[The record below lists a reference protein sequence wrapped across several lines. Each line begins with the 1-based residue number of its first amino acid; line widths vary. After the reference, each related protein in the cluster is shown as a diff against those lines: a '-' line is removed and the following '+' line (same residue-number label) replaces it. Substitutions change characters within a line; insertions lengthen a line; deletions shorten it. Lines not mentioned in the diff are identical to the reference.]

1 MKKSIAAAVL
11 LAVSLL
17 TACGGSAMPVN
28 GSVPESVPSSSAL
41 TSSVLSSSVLSSA
54 AESTVGTTST
64 QTTAS
69 TQTSSSTV
77 EVSEPVSVPAPTY
90 KACALYCVDDNELI
104 IGENIDDKIA
114 PASLT
119 KLMTASVAL
128 RYFKADDVI
137 TVGSE
142 LAFVQPGS
150 SLAMIASGQKL
161 KMYDL
166 LTGLLLPSGND
177 AAYTV
182 AVSTARKASGRENM
196 TDEHA
201 VEYFC
206 DLMNDLAHELE
217 MNDTHFADPD
227 GWDNDAHYTTVS
239 DLVKLAKYALT
250 VPEIREIVA
259 IPEKT
264 VVFESGEVAEWK
276 NGNVFLHPE
285 WEEYYRKE
293 VIGMKTGSTDNAGYC
308 LITAFVKNKKTYITV
323 VAGSET
329 WEDRNDKTLQL
340 IDSVNG

>member
-17 TACGGSAMPVN
+17 TACSGSTEPVN
-28 GSVPESVPSSSAL
+28 ASVSEPVSSSSEV
-41 TSSVLSSSVLSSA
+41 SSVDSIVS
-54 AESTVGTTST
+54 GTST
-64 QTTAS
+64 QTVTSS
-69 TQTSSSTV
+69 TQTSSSAANSPS
-77 EVSEPVSVPAPTY
+77 ESVSEIALSY

-104 IGENIDDKIA
+104 VGENIDDKIA

-142 LAFVQPGS
+142 LSMVQPDS
-150 SLAMIASGQKL
+150 SLAMIAPGQKL

-177 AAYTV
+177 AAYTI

-196 TDEHA
+196 TDKHA

-206 DLMNDLAHELE
+206 DLMNDLARELG
-217 MNDTHFADPD
+217 MDGTHFADPD
-227 GWDNDAHYTTVS
+227 GWDDDAHYTTVS

-264 VVFESGEVAEWK
+264 VTFETGEIANWM

-285 WEEYYRKE
+285 WEEYYRSE

-340 IDSVNG
+340 IDSVIG

>member
-17 TACGGSAMPVN
+17 TACSGSTEPVN
-28 GSVPESVPSSSAL
+28 ASVSEPVSSSSEV
-41 TSSVLSSSVLSSA
+41 SSVDSIVS
-54 AESTVGTTST
+54 GTST
-64 QTTAS
+64 QTVTSS
-69 TQTSSSTV
+69 TQTSSSAANSPS
-77 EVSEPVSVPAPTY
+77 ESVSEIALSY

-104 IGENIDDKIA
+104 VGENIDDKIA

-142 LAFVQPGS
+142 LSMVQPDS
-150 SLAMIASGQKL
+150 SLAMIAPGQKL

-177 AAYTV
+177 AAYTI

-196 TDEHA
+196 TDKHA

-206 DLMNDLAHELE
+206 DLMNDLARELG
-217 MNDTHFADPD
+217 MDGTHFADPD
-227 GWDNDAHYTTVS
+227 GWDDDAHYTTVS
-239 DLVKLAKYALT
+239 DLVKLAKYALM

-264 VVFESGEVAEWK
+264 VTFETGEIANWM

-285 WEEYYRKE
+285 WEEYYRSE

-340 IDSVNG
+340 IDSVIG

>member
-17 TACGGSAMPVN
+17 TACSGSAMPVN
-28 GSVPESVPSSSAL
+28 GSVPESVPL
-41 TSSVLSSSVLSSA
+41 SSVLPSSVPSSSV
-54 AESTVGTTST
+54 ESTVGTTST
-64 QTTAS
+64 QSAASS

-77 EVSEPVSVPAPTY
+77 EVSEPVSVPALTY
-90 KACALYCVDDNELI
+90 KACALYCIDDNELI
-104 IGENIDDKIA
+104 VGENIDDKIA

-119 KLMTASVAL
+119 KLMTASVAM
-128 RYFKADDVI
+128 RHFKSDDVV

-142 LAFVQPGS
+142 LAMVQPDS
-150 SLAMIASGQKL
+150 SLALIAPGQKL

-177 AAYTV
+177 AAYTI

-206 DLMNDLAHELE
+206 NMMNELAHELG
-217 MNDTHFADPD
+217 MDGTHFADPD
-227 GWDNDAHYTTVS
+227 GWDDDAHYTTVS

-264 VVFESGEVAEWK
+264 VVFETGEIAEWK

-340 IDSVNG
+340 IDSVKG

>member
-17 TACGGSAMPVN
+17 TACSGSTEPVN
-28 GSVPESVPSSSAL
+28 ASVSEPVSSSSEV
-41 TSSVLSSSVLSSA
+41 SSVDSIVS
-54 AESTVGTTST
+54 GTST
-64 QTTAS
+64 QTVTSS
-69 TQTSSSTV
+69 TQTSSSTANSPS
-77 EVSEPVSVPAPTY
+77 ESVSEIALSY

-104 IGENIDDKIA
+104 VGENIDDKIA

-142 LAFVQPGS
+142 LSMVQPDS
-150 SLAMIASGQKL
+150 SLAMIAPGQKL

-177 AAYTV
+177 AAYTI

-196 TDEHA
+196 TDKHA

-206 DLMNDLAHELE
+206 NLMNELAHELE
-217 MNDTHFADPD
+217 MDRTHFADPD
-227 GWDNDAHYTTVS
+227 GWDDDAHYTTVS

-264 VVFESGEVAEWK
+264 VTFETGEIANWM

-285 WEEYYRKE
+285 WEEYYRSE

-340 IDSVNG
+340 IDSVIG

>member
-17 TACGGSAMPVN
+17 TACSGSTEPVN
-28 GSVPESVPSSSAL
+28 
-41 TSSVLSSSVLSSA
+41 
-54 AESTVGTTST
+54 
-64 QTTAS
+64 AS
-69 TQTSSSTV
+69 
-77 EVSEPVSVPAPTY
+77 VSEPVSSSSEASSVDSIVSGTSTQTVTSSMQTSSSAANSPSESVSEIALSY

-104 IGENIDDKIA
+104 VGENIDDKIA

-142 LAFVQPGS
+142 LSMVQPDS
-150 SLAMIASGQKL
+150 SLAMIAPGQKL

-177 AAYTV
+177 AAYTI

-196 TDEHA
+196 TDKHA

-206 DLMNDLAHELE
+206 DLMNDLARELG
-217 MNDTHFADPD
+217 MDGTHFADPD
-227 GWDNDAHYTTVS
+227 GWDDDAHYTTVS

-264 VVFESGEVAEWK
+264 VTFETGEIANWM

-285 WEEYYRKE
+285 WEEYYRSE

-340 IDSVNG
+340 IDSVIG

>member
-17 TACGGSAMPVN
+17 TACSGSTEPVN
-28 GSVPESVPSSSAL
+28 
-41 TSSVLSSSVLSSA
+41 
-54 AESTVGTTST
+54 
-64 QTTAS
+64 AS
-69 TQTSSSTV
+69 
-77 EVSEPVSVPAPTY
+77 VSEPVSSSSEASSVDSIVSGTSTQTVTSSMQTSSSAANSPSESVSELALSY

-104 IGENIDDKIA
+104 VGENIDDKIA

-142 LAFVQPGS
+142 LSMVQPDS
-150 SLAMIASGQKL
+150 SLAMIAPGQKL

-177 AAYTV
+177 AAYTI

-196 TDEHA
+196 TDKHA

-206 DLMNDLAHELE
+206 DLMNDLAHELG
-217 MNDTHFADPD
+217 MDGTHFADPD
-227 GWDNDAHYTTVS
+227 GWDDDAHYTTVS

-264 VVFESGEVAEWK
+264 VTFETGEIANWM

-285 WEEYYRKE
+285 WEEYYRSE

-340 IDSVNG
+340 IDSVIG